1 MKYFVAWYCVFN
13 ILLYVYI
20 NKQTNN
26 EIMTKAQI
34 NILVN
39 DTEFITT
46 CAQFAKECG
55 ITAAD
60 WNANKG
66 HFIGI
71 MLAMVKVHGYE
82 F

>member
-1 MKYFVAWYCVFN
+1 MKTE
-13 ILLYVYI
+13 I
-20 NKQTNN
+20 NTIAENK
-26 EIMTKAQI
+26 
-34 NILVN
+34 
-39 DTEFITT
+39 EFITA

-66 HFIGI
+66 HFVGI
-71 MLAMVKVHGYE
+71 ILGMAKVHGFE

>member
-1 MKYFVAWYCVFN
+1 
-13 ILLYVYI
+13 
-20 NKQTNN
+20 
-26 EIMTKAQI
+26 MTKAQI